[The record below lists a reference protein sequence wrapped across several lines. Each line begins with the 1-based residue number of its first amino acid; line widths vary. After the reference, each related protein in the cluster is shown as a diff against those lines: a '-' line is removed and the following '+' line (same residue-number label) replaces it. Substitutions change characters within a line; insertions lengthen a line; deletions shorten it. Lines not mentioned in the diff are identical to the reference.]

1 MSHKKLTFS
10 LFIASLSMVLIY
22 QLFSGV
28 GYSSDIDKEWN
39 NTQWKEKASLMIE
52 SQIISRGIKDK
63 RVIEVMKNTPR
74 HLFVPKELEKHAYDD
89 WPLPISEGQTISQ
102 PYIVALMT
110 ELLKLKGNEKVLEI
124 GTGSGYQAAVISKL
138 AKECYSVEIIKSL
151 AEGAE
156 KKLKELGY
164 KNVFVPEELIKQLKT
179 SGKMVVP
186 VGEYNQELLLI
197 TKEKD
202 GIKQEKI
209 IPVRFVPMV
218 GSKKMMND
226 E

>member
-1 MSHKKLTFS
+1 
-10 LFIASLSMVLIY
+10 
-22 QLFSGV
+22 
-28 GYSSDIDKEWN
+28 
-39 NTQWKEKASLMIE
+39 
-52 SQIISRGIKDK
+52 
-63 RVIEVMKNTPR
+63 
-74 HLFVPKELEKHAYDD
+74 
-89 WPLPISEGQTISQ
+89 
-102 PYIVALMT
+102 MT

-164 KNVFVPEELIKQLKT
+164 KNVFVRWGDGYKGWPEKAPFDGIIVTAAPKDIPEELIKQLKT